1 MSLNYNL
8 LKQIDSKKKKLDAFR
23 PLTPEHVK
31 NLKRLFDVDF
41 TYNSTGIE
49 GNTLSL
55 RETQAVLLNGITIG
69 GKTIHEHLE
78 VINHKE
84 AIDYIEQLAYKNIN
98 EYTRNDIL
106 NIHSIVLK
114 NIDNKNAGKYREVPV
129 YVRLKN
135 GNIHRY
141 CDPLKIIDEMESFFS
156 WLIREPSEHCILFA
170 AEAHVKLVT
179 IHPFTDG
186 NGRTAR
192 LLMNLI
198 LFHYGF
204 PPAIIKAKDRI
215 AYLDAVEAWQ
225 QQNEKTLFQSM
236 FIEAV
241 NESLDIYLET
251 LEKNIIWE

>member
-1 MSLNYNL
+1 MPLNYEL
-8 LKQIDSKKKKLDAFR
+8 LKQIDSKKKKLDSFR
-23 PLTPEHVK
+23 PLSFEQVK
-31 NLKRLFDVDF
+31 NLKRLFDIDF
-41 TYNSTGIE
+41 TYNSTVIE

-55 RETQAVLLNGITIG
+55 RETRVVLLDGITIG
-69 GKTIHEHLE
+69 GKTVHEHLE

-84 AIDYIEQLAYKNIN
+84 AIDYIEQLAHKNID
-98 EYTRNDIL
+98 EYTRQDIL

-114 NIDNKNAGKYREVPV
+114 NIDNENAGKYRHVPV

-135 GNIHRY
+135 GAIHRY
-141 CDPLKIIDEMESFFS
+141 CEPLKIIDEMDNFFTS
-156 WLIREPSEHCILFA
+156 LAEGSSEHCVLFA

-198 LFHYGF
+198 LLHYGF
-204 PPAIIKAKDRI
+204 PPAIIKVKDRV
-215 AYLDAVEAWQ
+215 AYLDAIEAWQ
-225 QQNEKTLFQSM
+225 QQNDKDLFQN
-236 FIEAV
+236 ILLEAV

>member
-1 MSLNYNL
+1 MPLNYDL
-8 LKQIDSKKKKLDAFR
+8 LKQIDIKKKKLDSFR

-41 TYNSTGIE
+41 TYNSTAIE

-55 RETQAVLLNGITIG
+55 RETRVVLLDGITIE
-69 GKTIHEHLE
+69 GKAVHEHLE

-84 AIDYIEQLAYKNIN
+84 AIGYIEQLAHKNIN
-98 EYTRNDIL
+98 KYTRQDIL

-129 YVRLKN
+129 YVKLKD
-135 GNIHRY
+135 GSIHKY
-141 CDPLKIIDEMESFFS
+141 CDPLKIIDEMDTFFS
-156 WLIREPSEHCILFA
+156 WLMQEHSEHCVLFA
-170 AEAHVKLVT
+170 AEAHTKLVS

-198 LFHYGF
+198 LLHYSF
-204 PPAIIKAKDRI
+204 PPAIIKAKDRT
-215 AYLDAVEAWQ
+215 AYLDAIEAWQ
-225 QQNEKTLFQSM
+225 QQNEKALFQNM
-236 FIEAV
+236 LIEAV

-251 LEKNIIWE
+251 LEKNVIWE

>member
-1 MSLNYNL
+1 MSLNYAL
-8 LKQIDSKKKKLDAFR
+8 LKQIDSKKKKLDSFR
-23 PLTPEHVK
+23 PLNSEQVK

-41 TYNSTGIE
+41 TYNSTVIE

-55 RETQAVLLNGITIG
+55 RETRVVLLDGITIG
-69 GKTIHEHLE
+69 GKSIHEHLE

-84 AIDYIEQLAYKNIN
+84 AIDYIERLAHKSIE
-98 EYTRNDIL
+98 EYTRQDIL

-114 NIDNKNAGKYREVPV
+114 NIDNKNAGRYREVPV
-129 YVRLKN
+129 YVKLKD
-135 GNIHRY
+135 GSIHRY
-141 CDPLKIIDEMESFFS
+141 CDPLKIIDEMDSFFS
-156 WLIREPSEHCILFA
+156 WLTQETSEHSVLLA
-170 AEAHVKLVT
+170 AEAHIRLVT

-198 LFHYGF
+198 LLHYGF

-215 AYLDAVEAWQ
+215 AYLDTIEAWQ
-225 QQNEKTLFQSM
+225 QQNEKTLFQNM
-236 FIEAV
+236 LIEAV

-251 LEKNIIWE
+251 LKKNIIWE

>member
-1 MSLNYNL
+1 MPLNYQL
-8 LKQIDSKKKKLDAFR
+8 LKQIDSKKKKLDGFR
-23 PLTPEHVK
+23 PLSSEQVE
-31 NLKRLFDVDF
+31 NLKRFFDVDF
-41 TYNSTGIE
+41 TYNSTVIE

-55 RETQAVLLNGITIG
+55 RETRVVLLDGITIG
-69 GKTIHEHLE
+69 GKTVHEHLE

-84 AIDYIEQLAYKNIN
+84 AIDYIEQLAHKNID
-98 EYTRNDIL
+98 EYTRQDIL

-114 NIDNKNAGKYREVPV
+114 NIDNENAGKYRRIPV

-135 GNIHRY
+135 GTIHRY
-141 CDPLKIIDEMESFFS
+141 CEPLKIIDEMDNFFT
-156 WLIREPSEHCILFA
+156 WLLQGPSEHAVLFA

-198 LFHYGF
+198 LLYYGF

-215 AYLDAVEAWQ
+215 AYLDAIEAWQ
-225 QQNEKTLFQSM
+225 QQNDKDLFQN
-236 FIEAV
+236 ILLEAI
-241 NESLDIYLET
+241 NESLGIYLET